1 MDSKPLLPSSFSEM
15 QMPEL
20 SNTVSSSSR
29 IASASLIFLMLMSSI
44 VFSILSDAVDNQ
56 FGFFVRSSAFLT
68 FRAAVAFG
76 EFSDAS
82 D

>member
-1 MDSKPLLPSSFSEM
+1 M
-15 QMPEL
+15 
-20 SNTVSSSSR
+20 
-29 IASASLIFLMLMSSI
+29 IFLMLMSSI